1 MPSITELSFTGVN
14 LVPDRCEPGYQI
26 ADLRKMKELKTLHLN
41 RWCSTA
47 ALIYFPATIQDLR
60 FHDLD
65 AAESYSGVI
74 DEPLTHLTNLRS
86 LDLELKDW
94 PEHLAPGLMP
104 TEEETNLSE
113 LSLHV
118 DQGLERRALE
128 FLESGCVKRLRHLTL
143 RCQSLNDKHS
153 TTFINHLPRLESLTL
168 SVAAITGVFIMDLLK
183 APQSRLKEIL
193 LQDCLAV
200 SRDIVPWAQARNVNI
215 SIKKTVPVGGQR
227 RVREA
232 H

>member
-1 MPSITELSFTGVN
+1 MPSITELSFSGVF
-14 LVPDRCEPGYQI
+14 LLPDHCEAGYEI
-26 ADLRKMKELKTLHLN
+26 ADLRSMKELKTLRLN
-41 RWCSTA
+41 RWCIA
-47 ALIYFPATIQDLR
+47 ADLMYFPATIQDLGIHSLEANR
-60 FHDLD
+60 F
-65 AAESYSGVI
+65 SGVP
-74 DEPLTHLTNLRS
+74 DEHFTHLTNLRS

-94 PEHLAPGLMP
+94 PEYLAPDLMP
-104 TEEETNLSE
+104 TEEESNLSE

-118 DQGLERRALE
+118 DQALERRALE

-143 RCQSLNDKHS
+143 RCQSLNDNHS
-153 TTFINHLPRLESLTL
+153 ATFIEHLPQLENLTL

-193 LQDCLAV
+193 LCDCLAV
-200 SRDIVPWAQARNVNI
+200 SRDIVPWAQARNVKI
-215 SIKKTVPVGGQR
+215 TIKKTVQIGGQR